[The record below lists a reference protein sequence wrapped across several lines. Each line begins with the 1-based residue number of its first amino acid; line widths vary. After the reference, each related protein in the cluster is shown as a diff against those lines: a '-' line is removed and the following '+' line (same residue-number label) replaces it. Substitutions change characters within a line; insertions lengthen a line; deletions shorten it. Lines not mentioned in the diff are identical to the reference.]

1 MKGRIHSRSSR
12 EAMSLVEVAIAV
24 GIISFV
30 LVSMLALFP
39 TMLKSMR
46 ESREKVL
53 VQRMYQTV
61 AEDLHENPVAAGQ
74 ERQYTFDEEGFL
86 LGVDPPR
93 QGQVFR
99 SGTARF
105 TGTATDN
112 VVTSLVAGVPNE
124 FLVLSR
130 IQLTDTLRKSTLL
143 HRPVWTTYTPYH

>member
-1 MKGRIHSRSSR
+1 MKAHRLSRSR
-12 EAMSLVEVAIAV
+12 RKAMSLVEVAIAV

-74 ERQYTFDEEGFL
+74 DRQYTFDEEGFL
-86 LGVDPPR
+86 LGVNPAR
-93 QGQVFR
+93 QGQIFR

-105 TGTATDN
+105 TGVATDN
-112 VVTSLVAGVPNE
+112 VVTSLVADFPNQ

-130 IQLTDTLRKSTLL
+130 IQLTDTLRNSTLL
-143 HRPVWTTYTPYH
+143 QRPVWTTYPPYN